1 MTDMKFLFE
10 PQSVAVIGASQ
21 DPSKTGYKV
30 LENIILGGYHGQVYP
45 VNPRGGEILGRPVL
59 KSLDDSNA
67 PVDLTCIVIPAP
79 FVFNAVSQCAQRGV
93 KIALVITSGFSEIG
107 NITPPQNII
116 SKASERNVPLLSVP
130 SDTFQ
135 TAGQIEH
142 IGPLLTKD
150 DVDKISLWEDLIN
163 EHLKIEEIV

>member
-1 MTDMKFLFE
+1 MMDMRYLFE
-10 PQSVAVIGASQ
+10 PQSIAVIGESLDTA
-21 DPSKTGYKV
+21 KIGYRV
-30 LENIILGGYHGQVYP
+30 LENIVLSGYPHKVYP
-45 VNPRGGEILGRPVL
+45 INPRGGEILGRPVL
-59 KSLDDSNA
+59 KSLDHSNA
-67 PVDLTCIVIPAP
+67 PIDLACIVIPAQ

-130 SDTFQ
+130 SDSFQ

-142 IGPLLTKD
+142 IEPLLTKD
-150 DVDKISLWEDLIN
+150 DDKKISLWEDLVR
-163 EHLKIEEIV
+163 EHVNLTEI